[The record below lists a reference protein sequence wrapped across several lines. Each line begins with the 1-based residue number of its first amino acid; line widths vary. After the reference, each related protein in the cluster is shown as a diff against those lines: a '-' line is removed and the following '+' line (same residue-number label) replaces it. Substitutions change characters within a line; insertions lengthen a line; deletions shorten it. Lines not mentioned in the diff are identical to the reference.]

1 MLGAPQRGACNAYV
15 VPGRQRPGIPC
26 FYKFH
31 KLGARLL
38 RGQIIEE
45 QPLLQPQPLAEL
57 QHRLWV
63 NSLLARPWM
72 CQSGRQPHGIT
83 HALVC
88 PLRISTFEVRAGT
101 VIPMQVLLQLRQH
114 SNVITSAYP
123 QLKVLMPVG
132 LEKQMATLPRTTVR
146 SFIVRVESAHYRG
159 STSPTLCMGL

>member
-1 MLGAPQRGACNAYV
+1 MAQACLVRRSDGACNAYV

-63 NSLLARPWM
+63 NSLLARPLM
-72 CQSGRQPHGIT
+72 CRVDHQDDSPM
-83 HALVC
+83 ALRMHWC
-88 PLRISTFEVRAGT
+88 AHLRISTFEVRAGT
-101 VIPMQVLLQLRQH
+101 VIPMQVLLQLQA
-114 SNVITSAYP
+114 AYP
-123 QLKVLMPVG
+123 M
-132 LEKQMATLPRTTVR
+132 
-146 SFIVRVESAHYRG
+146 
-159 STSPTLCMGL
+159 